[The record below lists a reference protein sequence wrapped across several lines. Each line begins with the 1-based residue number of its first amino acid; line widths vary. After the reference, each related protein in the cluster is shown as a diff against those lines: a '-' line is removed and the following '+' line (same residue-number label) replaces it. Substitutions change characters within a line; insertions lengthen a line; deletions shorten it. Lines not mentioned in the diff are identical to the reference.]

1 MFGSILLA
9 ALGIGFL
16 IFVHELGH
24 FLAARLAG
32 VRVEVFSLG
41 FGPRLFGRVWRG
53 TDFRLSLV
61 PFGGYVMVAGQD
73 PNDRRYPARE
83 SLWAKSV
90 GQRALFWSGGVMM
103 NLLFALVAFPLVFRA
118 GVSFHAPVVGRVVAG
133 GAAWEAG
140 LQPGDRILAIGDK
153 QVRSFDNLVVEA
165 ALAGGRTV
173 DLRVR
178 PASGDERV
186 VTVLPQWNAA
196 GGVYELGI
204 VEAVAPALPTLS
216 IEPRSPAA
224 AAGLRDGD
232 VLVAVDGLAPQGPT
246 LERAVEPLLRGD
258 AAPLALRVRRDEA
271 GGGDERTVTVVPRP
285 AAEPGPLRIG
295 VGLLPRQVAGLR
307 QGSAVVERLGL
318 RRGDVLLAVDGEP
331 FLAGELDAAAS
342 GPASLRVQVRRG
354 GQPLVLETPVT
365 AAEREAFV
373 RDVALKVDDSLLLLP
388 VSGQPA
394 ALAGMQP
401 GDRIESVDGTAIRTF
416 DALRDAIE
424 GSEARPLAVVV
435 RRAVAGDGVPVDP
448 ATGDLALRQRIELT
462 LVPARHAL
470 FTTGL
475 SPRFTNLAEEVRAAS
490 FGEALQLGTT
500 FSVDLIKQLYVTLKR
515 MVTGDV
521 GAKNLGGIIRISQV
535 SYEAAQRGP
544 SWFFYLLAM
553 LSLNLAFVN
562 LLPIPVLD
570 GGHLLFLLIEKVKGS
585 PVSSRVFGYSQ
596 VVGLVFVLMLV
607 LFVTYNDILR
617 LL

>member
-41 FGPRLFGRVWRG
+41 FGPRLAGVVWRG

-90 GQRALFWSGGVMM
+90 GQRALFWSGGVLM
-103 NLLFALVAFPLVFRA
+103 NLLFALIAFPLVFRA
-118 GVSFHAPVVGRVVAG
+118 GVAFHAPVVGRVVTG

-140 LQPGDRILAIGDK
+140 VQPGDRVLSIGGK
-153 QVRSFDNLVVEA
+153 HVRSFDNLVVEA
-165 ALAGGRTV
+165 ALAGGRPV
-173 DLRVR
+173 DLRLR
-178 PASGDERV
+178 EADGDERT
-186 VTVLPQWNAA
+186 VTALPQWNAT
-196 GGVYELGI
+196 GGLYELGI
-204 VEAVAPALPTLS
+204 AEAVAPALPTLAV
-216 IEPRSPAA
+216 ERNGAAA
-224 AAGLRDGD
+224 AAGVRDGD
-232 VLVAVDGLAPQGPT
+232 VLLAVDGTAPTGDT
-246 LERAVEPLLRGD
+246 FDRAMETLLRGD
-258 AAPLALRVRRDEA
+258 GTPRELRVRSAAAD
-271 GGGDERTVTVVPRP
+271 GDERTVTLTPRP
-285 AAEPGPLRIG
+285 AAVEGPLRIG
-295 VGLLPRQVAGLR
+295 VQLLPREVVGLR
-307 QGSAVVERLGL
+307 QGAAVVERLGL
-318 RRGDVLLAVDGEP
+318 RRGDVLLAIDGVP
-331 FLAGELDAAAS
+331 FTSGKLDGLAAGD
-342 GPASLRVQVRRG
+342 GPLRLHVRRG
-354 GQPLVLETPVT
+354 TEQLVLAAPVGPEQRS
-365 AAEREAFV
+365 ALA
-373 RDVALKVDDSLLLLP
+373 RDVALGPDDRLLLLP
-388 VSGQPA
+388 SPDQPA
-394 ALAGMQP
+394 AAAGMLP
-401 GDRIESVDGTAIRTF
+401 GDRIESVNGAAIRTF
-416 DALRDAIE
+416 EDLRQAVE
-424 GSEARPLAVVV
+424 GSAGGALTVVV
-435 RRAVAGDGVPVDP
+435 RRPAAGGPLVDP
-448 ATGDLALRQRIELT
+448 ATGDLALPQQATLTITPRRQALFAT
-462 LVPARHAL
+462 GLVPQV
-470 FTTGL
+470 
-475 SPRFTNLAEEVRAAS
+475 PRLTEEVRAGS
-490 FGEALQLGTT
+490 LGEALALGTA